1 MHSRGFKKYI
11 PAALHFICRML
22 STFQFSVKFYPRLL
36 QNCYYI
42 GILNCKEKTP
52 TMTDPIS
59 PLTSKDI
66 NKDINT
72 AKTASN
78 EDATVAKMRTLI
90 DALKKHNYAYYV
102 LDNPILEDSEY
113 DQLRRSLL
121 ALEGEYPDLVQPDS
135 PINQVGDM
143 PLSAFTQVTHDIP
156 MLSLGNV
163 FEYDDLGDFMRRVND
178 RLSDSQKNP
187 EYEIELKLDGLA
199 VSLKYAHGK
208 FVQAV
213 TRGDGQTG
221 EDITQNAKTIRNL
234 PLWLAAAAD
243 IELLEVRGE
252 VLMPKAGFDRLNR
265 LAEENDGKTFAN
277 PRNAAAGSL
286 RQLDPAIAASRPL
299 AFYCYSVNQGLPES
313 IDTQSAALAWIGDIG
328 FSVSAI
334 RVVKNPR
341 EAQEYYESI
350 IATRSD
356 LPFEIDGTVI
366 KVNSL
371 ALQQQLGF
379 LSREPRWATAYKF
392 PAETVMTR
400 LHTIEW
406 QVGRTGAITPVGKLE
421 PVKVGGV
428 TVSNVTLHNFGEIQR
443 LDVRAG
449 DMVSVH
455 RAGDVIPKVTRVWQD
470 QRPDDSEPVKLPS
483 TCPVCD
489 SPVVL
494 PEDEALARCTGG
506 LFCPAQQQEAL
517 IHFVSRRAMDIDGL
531 GASWLISFFEHGLV
545 KTVADIYQLHNH
557 QDELITLEKLGEKSV
572 QNIISAIEASKH
584 TTLARFIYAL
594 GIRGVG
600 ETTAQNLAQQFGDL
614 DSLMT
619 ADIDK
624 LLQTPDVGAITAEL
638 AYKFFRAPHNIEV
651 ITALREAG
659 VHWDKVEQMVS
670 EGLPLDGQTWVITG
684 ALDSM
689 ARDEAKAK
697 LQALGAKVSGSISA
711 KTTALLAGD
720 KAGSKMA
727 KAEKLGVKVVGEKE
741 FLALVGEEK

>member
-1 MHSRGFKKYI
+1 
-11 PAALHFICRML
+11 
-22 STFQFSVKFYPRLL
+22 
-36 QNCYYI
+36 
-42 GILNCKEKTP
+42 
-52 TMTDPIS
+52 MTDPIA

-66 NKDINT
+66 NT
-72 AKTASN
+72 AKSAAN
-78 EDATVAKMRTLI
+78 EDAIVAQMRTFI

-121 ALEGEYPDLVQPDS
+121 ELEEQYPDLIQPDS

-163 FEYDDLGDFMRRVND
+163 FEYDDLRDFMRRVND
-178 RLSDSQKNP
+178 RLSVAQQSP
-187 EYEIELKLDGLA
+187 EYEMELKLDGLA
-199 VSLKYAHGK
+199 VSLKYAYGK

-234 PLWLAAAAD
+234 PLWLADATD
-243 IELLEVRGE
+243 IPLLEVRGE
-252 VLMPKAGFDRLNR
+252 VLMPKAGFERLNR
-265 LAEENDGKTFAN
+265 LAAEKEEKTFAN

-299 AFYCYSVNQGLPES
+299 AFYCYSVNQGLPEH
-313 IDTQSAALAWIGDIG
+313 IKTQSAALAWLKTIG
-328 FSVSAI
+328 FTVSAVE
-334 RVVKNPR
+334 VVQNPR
-341 EAQEYYESI
+341 EAQAYYESVKE
-350 IATRSD
+350 TRGE
-356 LPFEIDGTVI
+356 LPFEIDGMVI

-455 RAGDVIPKVTRVWQD
+455 RAGDVIPKVTRVWTD
-470 QRPDDSEPVKLPS
+470 QRPENSEPVKLPS

-494 PEDEALARCTGG
+494 PKDEALARCTGG
-506 LFCPAQQQEAL
+506 LFCPAQQVEAL

-572 QNIISAIEASKH
+572 QNILSAIEASKQ

-614 DSLMT
+614 DALMS
-619 ADIDK
+619 ASIEK
-624 LLQTPDVGAITAEL
+624 LLLTPDVGAITAEL
-638 AYKFFRAPHNIEV
+638 TYKFFRAPHNIEV
-651 ITALREAG
+651 IMALREAG
-659 VHWDKVEQMVS
+659 VHWDKVEQVAS

-720 KAGSKMA
+720 KTGSKMA
-727 KAEKLGVKVVGEKE
+727 KAEKLGVKVVGEEE
-741 FLALVGEEK
+741 FLVLVGE

>member
-1 MHSRGFKKYI
+1 
-11 PAALHFICRML
+11 
-22 STFQFSVKFYPRLL
+22 
-36 QNCYYI
+36 
-42 GILNCKEKTP
+42 
-52 TMTDPIS
+52 MTDPIA

-66 NKDINT
+66 NT
-72 AKTASN
+72 AKFADKD
-78 EDATVAKMRTLI
+78 DAIVTQMRTLI
-90 DALKKHNYAYYV
+90 DTLKTHNYAYYV

-121 ALEGEYPDLVQPDS
+121 ALEEEYPDLVQPDS

-143 PLSAFTQVTHDIP
+143 PLSSFTQVTHDIP

-163 FEYDDLGDFMRRVND
+163 FEYDDLRDFMRRVND
-178 RLSDSQKNP
+178 RLNDAQKNP
-187 EYEIELKLDGLA
+187 EYEMELKLDGLA
-199 VSLKYAHGK
+199 VSLKYAYGQ
-208 FVQAV
+208 FIQAV

-252 VLMPKAGFDRLNR
+252 VLMPKAGFERLNR
-265 LAEENDGKTFAN
+265 LAEEKGDKTFAN

-299 AFYCYSVNQGLPES
+299 AFYCYSVNQGLPET
-313 IDTQSAALAWIGDIG
+313 IDTQSAALDWLGDIG
-328 FSVSAI
+328 FSVSAV
-334 RVVKNPR
+334 RVVQNPR
-341 EAQEYYESI
+341 EAQAYYESMI
-350 IATRSD
+350 ETRSQ
-356 LPFEIDGTVI
+356 LPFEIDGMVI
-366 KVNSL
+366 KVNNL
-371 ALQQQLGF
+371 LLQQQLGF

-392 PAETVMTR
+392 PAETAMTR
-400 LHTIEW
+400 LHSIDW
-406 QVGRTGAITPVGKLE
+406 QVGRTGQITPVGKLE

-455 RAGDVIPKVTRVWQD
+455 RAGDVIPKVTRVWHE
-470 QRPDDSEPVKLPS
+470 QRPEDSEPVKLPA

-494 PEDEALARCTGG
+494 PKDEALARCTGG

-517 IHFVSRRAMDIDGL
+517 IHFVSRRAMDIEGL

-545 KTVADIYQLHNH
+545 KTVADIYQLHKH
-557 QDELITLEKLGEKSV
+557 QEELITLEKLGEKSV
-572 QNIISAIEASKH
+572 QNILSAIEASKQ

-614 DSLMT
+614 DSLMA
-619 ADIDK
+619 ADIEK

-659 VHWDKVEQMVS
+659 VHWDKVEQVVS

-727 KAEKLGVKVVGEKE
+727 KAEKLGVKVVGEEE
-741 FLALVGEEK
+741 FLALVGE

>member
-1 MHSRGFKKYI
+1 MTK
-11 PAALHFICRML
+11 
-22 STFQFSVKFYPRLL
+22 
-36 QNCYYI
+36 
-42 GILNCKEKTP
+42 KTP
-52 TMTDPIS
+52 TMTDATS
-59 PLTSKDI
+59 PNNSKNLSAQVQSATSNI
-66 NKDINT
+66 
-72 AKTASN
+72 ASSAN
-78 EDATVAKMRTLI
+78 DGTNNNAEIVSQMRTLI
-90 DALKKHNYAYYV
+90 ESLKQHNYAYYV

-121 ALEGEYPDLVQPDS
+121 EIEEEYPDLVQPDS

-163 FEYDDLGDFMRRVND
+163 FEYDDLRDFMRRVND
-178 RLSDSQKNP
+178 RLSDSQQNP
-187 EYEIELKLDGLA
+187 EYEMELKLDGLA
-199 VSLKYAHGK
+199 VSLKYEHGK

-234 PLWLAAAAD
+234 PLWIADAAD

-252 VLMPKAGFDRLNR
+252 VLMPKAGFERLNR
-265 LAEENDGKTFAN
+265 LAEEKGEKTFAN

-299 AFYCYSVNQGLPES
+299 AFYGYSVNQGLPEN
-313 IDTQSAALAWIGDIG
+313 IDTQSGALAWLTELG
-328 FSVSAI
+328 FTVSAVE
-334 RVVKNPR
+334 VVANPR
-341 EAQEYYESI
+341 AAQTYYESVI
-350 IATRSD
+350 ESRAD
-356 LPFEIDGTVI
+356 LPFEIDGMVI

-400 LHTIEW
+400 LNDIEW
-406 QVGRTGAITPVGKLE
+406 QVGRTGQITPVGKLE

-455 RAGDVIPKVTRVWQD
+455 RAGDVIPKVTRVWHE
-470 QRPDDSEPVKLPS
+470 QRPADSEPVTLPS

-506 LFCPAQQQEAL
+506 LYCPAQQQEAL

-531 GASWLISFFEHGLV
+531 GERWLISFFEHGLI
-545 KTVADIYQLHNH
+545 KTVADIYQLHKH
-557 QDELITLEKLGEKSV
+557 TDDLINFEKLGEKSV
-572 QNIISAIEASKH
+572 NNILSAIEASKH

-600 ETTAQNLAQQFGDL
+600 ESTAQNLAQQFSDL
-614 DSLMT
+614 DALMT
-619 ADIDK
+619 ADIETLIK
-624 LLQTPDVGAITAEL
+624 TPDVGEITAEL
-638 AYKFFRAPHNIEV
+638 TYEFFRAPHNIEV
-651 ITALREAG
+651 ITALREVG
-659 VHWDKVEQMVS
+659 VHWDKVEQVAA

-684 ALDSM
+684 TLASM

-711 KTTALLAGD
+711 KTSALLAGD
-720 KAGSKMA
+720 KAGSKLT
-727 KAEKLGVKVVGEKE
+727 KAEKLGVKIVGEEE
-741 FLALVGEEK
+741 FLAMVGE

>member
-1 MHSRGFKKYI
+1 
-11 PAALHFICRML
+11 
-22 STFQFSVKFYPRLL
+22 
-36 QNCYYI
+36 
-42 GILNCKEKTP
+42 
-52 TMTDPIS
+52 MTDATS
-59 PLTSKDI
+59 PNNSKNLSAQVDTQAPATS
-66 NKDINT
+66 NT
-72 AKTASN
+72 ASLTDDSTKNSTEIISQ
-78 EDATVAKMRTLI
+78 MRTLI
-90 DALKKHNYAYYV
+90 ESIKTHNYAYYV

-121 ALEGEYPDLVQPDS
+121 EIEQAYPDLVQPDS

-163 FEYDDLGDFMRRVND
+163 FEYDDLRDFMRRVND
-178 RLSDSQKNP
+178 RLSDSQQNP
-187 EYEIELKLDGLA
+187 EYEMELKLDGLA
-199 VSLKYAHGK
+199 VSLKYEHGK

-234 PLWLAAAAD
+234 PLWIADAAD

-252 VLMPKAGFDRLNR
+252 VLMPKAGFERLNR
-265 LAEENDGKTFAN
+265 LAEENEGKTFAN

-299 AFYCYSVNQGLPES
+299 AFYGYSVNQGLPES
-313 IDTQSAALAWIGDIG
+313 IETQSGALAWLTELG
-328 FSVSAI
+328 FTVSAVE
-334 RVVKNPR
+334 VVANPR
-341 EAQEYYESI
+341 AAQTYYESVI
-350 IATRSD
+350 ESRAD
-356 LPFEIDGTVI
+356 LPFEIDGMVI

-400 LHTIEW
+400 LNDIEW
-406 QVGRTGAITPVGKLE
+406 QVGRTGQITPVGKLE

-455 RAGDVIPKVTRVWQD
+455 RAGDVIPKVTRVWHE
-470 QRPDDSEPVKLPS
+470 QRPADSEPVTLPS

-489 SPVVL
+489 SPVIL

-506 LFCPAQQQEAL
+506 LFCPAQQTEAL

-531 GASWLISFFEHGLV
+531 GERWLISFFEHGLI

-557 QDELITLEKLGEKSV
+557 ADEMVTFEKLGEKSV
-572 QNIISAIEASKH
+572 QNIINAIEASKH

-600 ETTAQNLAQQFGDL
+600 ETTAQNLAQQFGEL
-614 DSLMT
+614 DSLMA
-619 ADIDK
+619 ADIET
-624 LLQTPDVGAITAEL
+624 LLQTPDVGEITAEL
-638 AYKFFRAPHNIEV
+638 TYEFFRAPHNIEV
-651 ITALREAG
+651 INSLLEAG
-659 VHWDKVEQMVS
+659 VHWDKVEQIAS

-711 KTTALLAGD
+711 KTTALLAGE
-720 KAGSKMA
+720 KAGSKLT
-727 KAEKLGVKVVGEKE
+727 KAEKLGVKVVGEDE
-741 FLALVGEEK
+741 FLVMLK

>member
-1 MHSRGFKKYI
+1 
-11 PAALHFICRML
+11 
-22 STFQFSVKFYPRLL
+22 
-36 QNCYYI
+36 
-42 GILNCKEKTP
+42 
-52 TMTDPIS
+52 MTDAIS
-59 PLTSKDI
+59 PLISKDI
-66 NKDINT
+66 NN
-72 AKTASN
+72 AKSADN
-78 EDATVAKMRTLI
+78 DDAIVAQMRTFI
-90 DALKKHNYAYYV
+90 DALKRHNYAYYV

-121 ALEGEYPDLVQPDS
+121 ELEEAYSDLVQLDS

-163 FEYDDLGDFMRRVND
+163 FEYDDLRDFMRRVND
-178 RLSDSQKNP
+178 RLNDAQKNP
-187 EYEIELKLDGLA
+187 EYEMELKLDGLA
-199 VSLKYAHGK
+199 VSLKYAYGK
-208 FVQAV
+208 FIQAV

-234 PLWLAAAAD
+234 PLWLADAAD

-252 VLMPKAGFDRLNR
+252 VLMPKAGFERLNR
-265 LAEENDGKTFAN
+265 LAAEKEEKTFAN

-299 AFYCYSVNQGLPES
+299 AFYAYSVNQGLPES
-313 IDTQSAALAWIGDIG
+313 IETQSAALAWIGDIG
-328 FSVSAI
+328 FSVSAV
-334 RVVKNPR
+334 RVVRNPR
-341 EAQEYYESI
+341 EAQEYYESVI
-350 IATRSD
+350 EKRAQ
-356 LPFEIDGTVI
+356 LPFEIDGMVI
-366 KVNSL
+366 KVNNL

-400 LHTIEW
+400 LHSIDW

-421 PVKVGGV
+421 PIKVGGV

-455 RAGDVIPKVTRVWQD
+455 RAGDVIPKVTRVWHE
-470 QRPDDSEPVKLPS
+470 QRPESSEPVQLPS

-494 PEDEALARCTGG
+494 PKDEALARCTGG

-545 KTVADIYQLHNH
+545 KTVADIYQLYNH
-557 QDELITLEKLGEKSV
+557 QEELITLEKLGEKSV
-572 QNIISAIEASKH
+572 QNILSAIEASKH

-600 ETTAQNLAQQFGDL
+600 ETTAQSLAQQFGDL
-614 DSLMT
+614 DVLMS
-619 ADIDK
+619 ASIEN
-624 LLQTPDVGAITAEL
+624 LLLTPDVGAITAEL
-638 AYKFFRAPHNIEV
+638 TYKFFRAPHNIEV

-659 VHWDKVEQMVS
+659 VHWDKVEQIVS

-711 KTTALLAGD
+711 KTTALLAGE

-727 KAEKLGVKVVGEKE
+727 KAEKLGVKVVGEEE
-741 FLALVGEEK
+741 FLALLEE

>member
-1 MHSRGFKKYI
+1 
-11 PAALHFICRML
+11 
-22 STFQFSVKFYPRLL
+22 
-36 QNCYYI
+36 
-42 GILNCKEKTP
+42 
-52 TMTDPIS
+52 MTDPIA

-66 NKDINT
+66 NT
-72 AKTASN
+72 AKSAAN
-78 EDATVAKMRTLI
+78 EDAIVAQMRTFI
-90 DALKKHNYAYYV
+90 DALKQHNYAYYV

-121 ALEGEYPDLVQPDS
+121 ELEEQYPDLLQPDS

-163 FEYDDLGDFMRRVND
+163 FEYDDLRDFMRRVND
-178 RLSDSQKNP
+178 RLSVAQQSP
-187 EYEIELKLDGLA
+187 EYEMELKLDGLA
-199 VSLKYAHGK
+199 VSLKYAYGK

-234 PLWLAAAAD
+234 PLWIPAASD

-252 VLMPKAGFDRLNR
+252 VLMPKAGFERLNR
-265 LAEENDGKTFAN
+265 LAEEKGDKTFAN

-299 AFYCYSVNQGLPES
+299 AFYCYSVNQGLPEH
-313 IDTQSAALAWIGDIG
+313 IKTQSAALAWLKTIG
-328 FSVSAI
+328 FTVSAVE
-334 RVVKNPR
+334 VVQNPR
-341 EAQEYYESI
+341 EAQAYYESVKE
-350 IATRSD
+350 TRGE
-356 LPFEIDGTVI
+356 LPFEIDGMVI

-455 RAGDVIPKVTRVWQD
+455 RAGDVIPKVTRVWHE
-470 QRPDDSEPVKLPS
+470 QRPENSEPVKLPS

-494 PEDEALARCTGG
+494 PKDEALARCTGG
-506 LFCPAQQQEAL
+506 LFCPAQQVEAL

-572 QNIISAIEASKH
+572 QNILSAIEASKH

-614 DSLMT
+614 DSLMA
-619 ADIDK
+619 ADIEK

-659 VHWDKVEQMVS
+659 VHWDKVEQVAS

-727 KAEKLGVKVVGEKE
+727 KAEKLGVKVVGEEE
-741 FLALVGEEK
+741 FLAMVGENR

>member
-1 MHSRGFKKYI
+1 
-11 PAALHFICRML
+11 
-22 STFQFSVKFYPRLL
+22 
-36 QNCYYI
+36 
-42 GILNCKEKTP
+42 
-52 TMTDPIS
+52 MTDSTS
-59 PLTSKDI
+59 PNNSKNLSAQLESQAPATSDI
-66 NKDINT
+66 
-72 AKTASN
+72 ASSTDGSVVN
-78 EDATVAKMRTLI
+78 STEIVSRMRTLI
-90 DALKKHNYAYYV
+90 ETIKTNNYAYYV

-113 DQLRRSLL
+113 DQLRRTLL
-121 ALEGEYPDLVQPDS
+121 ELEEEYPDLVQPDS
-135 PINQVGDM
+135 PINQVGDV

-163 FEYDDLGDFMRRVND
+163 FEYDDLRDFMRRVND
-178 RLSDSQKNP
+178 RLSVSQQNP
-187 EYEIELKLDGLA
+187 EYEMELKLDGLA
-199 VSLKYAHGK
+199 VSLKYEHGK

-234 PLWLAAAAD
+234 PLWLADAAD

-252 VLMPKAGFDRLNR
+252 VLMPKAGFERLNR
-265 LAEENDGKTFAN
+265 LAEENEGKTFAN

-286 RQLDPAIAASRPL
+286 RQLDSSVAASRPL
-299 AFYCYSVNQGLPES
+299 AFYVYSVNQGLPEN
-313 IDTQSAALAWIGDIG
+313 IETQSDALAWLKTLG
-328 FSVSAI
+328 FSVSAVEVI
-334 RVVKNPR
+334 KNPR
-341 EAQEYYESI
+341 EAQAYYESVI
-350 IATRSD
+350 EGRSD
-356 LPFEIDGTVI
+356 LPFEIDGMVI

-400 LHTIEW
+400 LHAIEW
-406 QVGRTGAITPVGKLE
+406 QVGRTGQITPVGKLE

-443 LDVRAG
+443 LDVREG

-455 RAGDVIPKVTRVWQD
+455 RAGDVIPKVTRVWTD
-470 QRPDDSEPVKLPS
+470 QRPENSEPVTLPS

-545 KTVADIYQLHNH
+545 KTVADIYKLHEH
-557 QDELITLEKLGEKSV
+557 QDAMVNFEKLGEKSV
-572 QNIISAIEASKH
+572 QNIINAIDASKH

-600 ETTAQNLAQQFGDL
+600 EGTAQNFAQQFGDL
-614 DSLMT
+614 DSLMA
-619 ADIDK
+619 ADIETLVK
-624 LLQTPDVGAITAEL
+624 TPDVGEITAEL
-638 AYKFFRAPHNIEV
+638 TYKFFRAPHNIEV

-659 VHWDKVEQMVS
+659 VHWDKVEQKATT
-670 EGLPLDGQTWVITG
+670 GLPLDGQTWVITG
-684 ALDSM
+684 ALSSM

-711 KTTALLAGD
+711 KTTALLAGE

-727 KAEKLGVKVVGEKE
+727 KAEKLGVKVVGEDE
-741 FLALVGEEK
+741 FLALVGE

>member
-1 MHSRGFKKYI
+1 MTK
-11 PAALHFICRML
+11 
-22 STFQFSVKFYPRLL
+22 
-36 QNCYYI
+36 
-42 GILNCKEKTP
+42 KTP
-52 TMTDPIS
+52 TMTDATS
-59 PLTSKDI
+59 PNNSKNLSAQAQTATSNIASSANDGT
-66 NKDINT
+66 NKNT
-72 AKTASN
+72 EIVSQ
-78 EDATVAKMRTLI
+78 MRTLI
-90 DALKKHNYAYYV
+90 ESIKQHNYAYYV

-121 ALEGEYPDLVQPDS
+121 EIEEEYPDLVQPDS

-163 FEYDDLGDFMRRVND
+163 FEYDDLRDFMRRVND
-178 RLSDSQKNP
+178 RLSDSQQNP
-187 EYEIELKLDGLA
+187 EYEMELKLDGLA
-199 VSLKYAHGK
+199 VSLKYEHGK

-213 TRGDGQTG
+213 TRGDRQTG

-234 PLWLAAAAD
+234 PLWIADAAD

-252 VLMPKAGFDRLNR
+252 VLMPKAGFERLNR
-265 LAEENDGKTFAN
+265 LSEASEGKTFAN

-299 AFYCYSVNQGLPES
+299 AFYGYSVNQGLPES
-313 IDTQSAALAWIGDIG
+313 IETQSGALAWLTELG
-328 FSVSAI
+328 FTVSAVE
-334 RVVKNPR
+334 VVANPR
-341 EAQEYYESI
+341 AAQTYYESVI
-350 IATRSD
+350 EGRAD
-356 LPFEIDGTVI
+356 LPFEIDGIVI

-400 LHTIEW
+400 LNDIEW
-406 QVGRTGAITPVGKLE
+406 QVGRTGQITPVGKLE

-455 RAGDVIPKVTRVWQD
+455 RAGDVIPKVTRVWAD
-470 QRPDDSEPVKLPS
+470 QRPADSEPVTLPS
-483 TCPVCD
+483 TCPVCR
-489 SPVVL
+489 SPVIL
-494 PEDEALARCTGG
+494 PEGEALARCTGG
-506 LFCPAQQQEAL
+506 LYCPAQQQEAL

-545 KTVADIYQLHNH
+545 KTVADIYDLHNH
-557 QDELITLEKLGEKSV
+557 TDELITFEKLGEKSV
-572 QNIISAIEASKH
+572 NNILAAIEASKH

-600 ETTAQNLAQQFGDL
+600 ESTAQNLAQQFGDL
-614 DSLMT
+614 DALMT
-619 ADIDK
+619 ADIETLIK
-624 LLQTPDVGAITAEL
+624 TPDVGEITAEL
-638 AYKFFRAPHNIEV
+638 TYKFFRAPHNIEV

-659 VHWDKVEQMVS
+659 VHWDKVEQVAS

-711 KTTALLAGD
+711 KTTALLAGE
-720 KAGSKMA
+720 KAGSKLT
-727 KAEKLGVKVVGEKE
+727 KAEKLGVKIVGEDE
-741 FLALVGEEK
+741 FLAMVGL

>member
-1 MHSRGFKKYI
+1 MTK
-11 PAALHFICRML
+11 
-22 STFQFSVKFYPRLL
+22 
-36 QNCYYI
+36 
-42 GILNCKEKTP
+42 KTP
-52 TMTDPIS
+52 TMTDATS
-59 PLTSKDI
+59 PNNSKNLSAQVQSATSNI
-66 NKDINT
+66 
-72 AKTASN
+72 ASSAN
-78 EDATVAKMRTLI
+78 DGTNNNAEIVSQMRTLI
-90 DALKKHNYAYYV
+90 ESIKQHNYAYYV

-121 ALEGEYPDLVQPDS
+121 EIEEEYPDLVQPDS

-163 FEYDDLGDFMRRVND
+163 FEYDDLRDFMRRVND
-178 RLSDSQKNP
+178 RLSDSQQNP
-187 EYEIELKLDGLA
+187 EYEMELKLDGLA
-199 VSLKYAHGK
+199 VSLKYEHGK

-234 PLWLAAAAD
+234 PQWLPEVAD
-243 IELLEVRGE
+243 IDLLEVRGE
-252 VLMPKAGFDRLNR
+252 VLMPKAGFERLNR
-265 LAEENDGKTFAN
+265 IASEKGDKVFAN

-286 RQLDPAIAASRPL
+286 RQLDPSIAASRPL
-299 AFYCYSVNQGLPES
+299 AFYAYSVNQGLPAAIE
-313 IDTQSAALAWIGDIG
+313 TQSDALAWLKELG
-328 FSVSAI
+328 FTVSAVE
-334 RVVKNPR
+334 VVANPR
-341 EAQEYYESI
+341 AAQTYYESVI
-350 IATRSD
+350 EGRAD
-356 LPFEIDGTVI
+356 LPFEIDGIVI

-400 LHTIEW
+400 LNDIEW
-406 QVGRTGAITPVGKLE
+406 QVGRTGQITPVGKLE

-455 RAGDVIPKVTRVWQD
+455 RAGDVIPKVTRVWHE
-470 QRPDDSEPVKLPS
+470 QRPADSEPVTLPS
-483 TCPVCD
+483 ACPVCD
-489 SPVVL
+489 SPVIL

-506 LFCPAQQQEAL
+506 LYCPAQQQEAL

-531 GASWLISFFEHGLV
+531 GERWLISFFEHGLV
-545 KTVADIYQLHNH
+545 KTVADIYQLHKH
-557 QDELITLEKLGEKSV
+557 TDDLINFEKLGEKSV
-572 QNIISAIEASKH
+572 QNIINAIEASKY

-600 ETTAQNLAQQFGDL
+600 ESTAQNLAQQFGDL
-614 DSLMT
+614 DALMT
-619 ADIDK
+619 ADIETLIK
-624 LLQTPDVGAITAEL
+624 TPDVGEITAEL
-638 AYKFFRAPHNIEV
+638 TYEFFRAPHNIEV

-659 VHWDKVEQMVS
+659 VHWDKVEQVAS

-711 KTTALLAGD
+711 KTTALLAGE
-720 KAGSKMA
+720 KAGSKLT
-727 KAEKLGVKVVGEKE
+727 KAEKLGVKVVGEDE
-741 FLALVGEEK
+741 FLAMVGENR

>member
-1 MHSRGFKKYI
+1 MTK
-11 PAALHFICRML
+11 
-22 STFQFSVKFYPRLL
+22 
-36 QNCYYI
+36 
-42 GILNCKEKTP
+42 KTP
-52 TMTDPIS
+52 TMTDATS
-59 PLTSKDI
+59 PNSSKNLSAQVQSATSNI
-66 NKDINT
+66 
-72 AKTASN
+72 ASSAN
-78 EDATVAKMRTLI
+78 DGTNNNAEIVSQMRMLI
-90 DALKKHNYAYYV
+90 ESIKRHNYAYYV

-121 ALEGEYPDLVQPDS
+121 EIEEEYPDLVQPDS

-163 FEYDDLGDFMRRVND
+163 FEYDDLRDFMRRVND
-178 RLSDSQKNP
+178 RLSDSQQNP
-187 EYEIELKLDGLA
+187 EYEMELKLDGLA
-199 VSLKYAHGK
+199 VSLKYEHGK

-234 PLWLAAAAD
+234 PLWIADAAD

-252 VLMPKAGFDRLNR
+252 VLMPKAGFERLNR
-265 LAEENDGKTFAN
+265 LAEEKGEKTFAN

-299 AFYCYSVNQGLPES
+299 AFYGYSVNQGLPEN
-313 IDTQSAALAWIGDIG
+313 IDTQSGALAWLTELG
-328 FSVSAI
+328 FTVSAVE
-334 RVVKNPR
+334 VVANPR
-341 EAQEYYESI
+341 AAQTYYESVI
-350 IATRSD
+350 ESRAD
-356 LPFEIDGTVI
+356 LPFEIDGMVI

-400 LHTIEW
+400 LNDIEW
-406 QVGRTGAITPVGKLE
+406 QVGRTGQITPVGKLE

-455 RAGDVIPKVTRVWQD
+455 RAGDVIPKVTRVWHE
-470 QRPDDSEPVKLPS
+470 QRPADSEPVTLPS

-506 LFCPAQQQEAL
+506 LYCPAQQQEAL

-531 GASWLISFFEHGLV
+531 GERWLISFFEHGLI
-545 KTVADIYQLHNH
+545 KTVADIYQLHKH
-557 QDELITLEKLGEKSV
+557 TDDLINFEKLGEKSV
-572 QNIISAIEASKH
+572 NNILSAIEASKH

-600 ETTAQNLAQQFGDL
+600 ESTAQNLAQQFGDL
-614 DSLMT
+614 DALMT
-619 ADIDK
+619 ADIETLIK
-624 LLQTPDVGAITAEL
+624 TPDVGEITAEL
-638 AYKFFRAPHNIEV
+638 TYKFFRAPHNIEV
-651 ITALREAG
+651 ITALREVG
-659 VHWDKVEQMVS
+659 VHWDKVEQVAA

-684 ALDSM
+684 TLASM

-720 KAGSKMA
+720 KAGSKLT
-727 KAEKLGVKVVGEKE
+727 KAEKLGIKIVGEEE
-741 FLALVGEEK
+741 FLALVEG

>member
-1 MHSRGFKKYI
+1 
-11 PAALHFICRML
+11 
-22 STFQFSVKFYPRLL
+22 
-36 QNCYYI
+36 
-42 GILNCKEKTP
+42 
-52 TMTDPIS
+52 MTDPIA
-59 PLTSKDI
+59 PLNSKDI

-72 AKTASN
+72 AKSAAN
-78 EDATVAKMRTLI
+78 DAAIIAKMRTLI
-90 DALKKHNYAYYV
+90 DTLKTHNYAYYV

-121 ALEGEYPDLVQPDS
+121 ALEEEYPDLVQPDS

-143 PLSAFTQVTHDIP
+143 PLSSFTQVTHDIP

-163 FEYDDLGDFMRRVND
+163 FEYDDLRDFMRRVND

-199 VSLKYAHGK
+199 VSLKYAYGK

-234 PLWLAAAAD
+234 PLWLADAAD

-252 VLMPKAGFDRLNR
+252 VLMPKAGFERLNR
-265 LAEENDGKTFAN
+265 LAAEKGDKTFAN

-313 IDTQSAALAWIGDIG
+313 IETQSAALAWLKDID
-328 FSVSAI
+328 FSVSAVE
-334 RVVKNPR
+334 VVQNPR
-341 EAQEYYESI
+341 EAQAYYESV

-356 LPFEIDGTVI
+356 LPFEIDGMVI

-400 LHTIEW
+400 LHSIDW

-455 RAGDVIPKVTRVWQD
+455 RAGDVIPKVTRVWID
-470 QRPDDSEPVKLPS
+470 QRPENSEPVTLPS

-494 PEDEALARCTGG
+494 PKDEALARCTGG
-506 LFCPAQQQEAL
+506 LFCPAQQVEAL

-531 GASWLISFFEHGLV
+531 GASWLISFFEHGLI
-545 KTVADIYQLHNH
+545 KTVADIYQLYNH
-557 QDELITLEKLGEKSV
+557 QDELIMLEKLGEKSV
-572 QNIISAIEASKH
+572 QNIISAIEASKY

-614 DSLMT
+614 DALMS
-619 ADIDK
+619 ASIEK
-624 LLQTPDVGAITAEL
+624 LLLTPDVGAITAEL

-651 ITALREAG
+651 ITALREDG
-659 VHWDKVEQMVS
+659 VYWDKVAQVVS

-727 KAEKLGVKVVGEKE
+727 KAEKLGVKVVGEEE
-741 FLALVGEEK
+741 FLKMLENS

>member
-1 MHSRGFKKYI
+1 
-11 PAALHFICRML
+11 
-22 STFQFSVKFYPRLL
+22 
-36 QNCYYI
+36 
-42 GILNCKEKTP
+42 
-52 TMTDPIS
+52 MTDSGNSNNTHNSKKHATHATHDSDVIS
-59 PLTSKDI
+59 
-66 NKDINT
+66 
-72 AKTASN
+72 
-78 EDATVAKMRTLI
+78 KMRTLI
-90 DALKKHNYAYYV
+90 AALKTHNNAYYV
-102 LDNPILEDSEY
+102 LDNPMIEDSEY
-113 DQLRRSLL
+113 DQLRLSLIE
-121 ALEGEYPDLVQPDS
+121 LEEEYPDLVQPDS
-135 PINQVGDM
+135 PINQVGDV
-143 PLSAFTQVTHDIP
+143 PLSAFTQVTHDLP

-163 FEYDDLGDFMRRVND
+163 FDYDDLSDFMRRVND
-178 RLSDSQKNP
+178 RLSVAQQNP
-187 EYEIELKLDGLA
+187 EYEMEMKLDGLA
-199 VSLKYAHGK
+199 VSLKYEYGQY
-208 FVQAV
+208 VQAV

-221 EDITQNAKTIRNL
+221 EDITQNVKTIRNL
-234 PLWLAAAAD
+234 PLWLADAKD

-252 VLMPKAGFDRLNR
+252 VLMPKAGFERLNR
-265 LAEENDGKTFAN
+265 LAEENGEKTFAN

-286 RQLDPAIAASRPL
+286 RQLDPAVAASRPL
-299 AFYCYSVNQGLPES
+299 AFYGYSVNQGLPER
-313 IDTQSAALAWIGDIG
+313 IDTQSGALAWLGDIG
-328 FSVSAI
+328 FTVSAV
-334 RVVKNPR
+334 RVVANPR
-341 EAQEYYESI
+341 EAQAYYESVI
-350 IATRSD
+350 EKRKK

-406 QVGRTGAITPVGKLE
+406 QVGRTGQITPVGKLE

-455 RAGDVIPKVTRVWQD
+455 RAGDVIPKVTRVWEE
-470 QRPDDSEPVKLPS
+470 QRPDDSQPVELPS

-494 PEDEALARCTGG
+494 PEGEALARCTGG
-506 LFCPAQQQEAL
+506 LICPAQQTEAL

-531 GASWLISFFEHGLV
+531 GERWLISFFEQGLV
-545 KTVADIYQLHNH
+545 KTVADIYDLHNH
-557 QDELITLEKLGEKSV
+557 TDELITFEKLGEKSV
-572 QNIISAIEASKH
+572 KNLISAIDASKQ

-600 ETTAQNLAQQFGDL
+600 ETTAQNLAQQFGEL
-614 DSLMT
+614 DSLMA
-619 ADIDK
+619 ADIET

-638 AYKFFRAPHNIEV
+638 TYEFFRAPHNIEV

-659 VHWDKVEQMVS
+659 VHWDKVEQVAS

-711 KTTALLAGD
+711 KTTALLAGE
-720 KAGSKMA
+720 KAGSKLT
-727 KAEKLGVKVVGEKE
+727 KAEKLGVQIVDEAAFLAMVGE
-741 FLALVGEEK
+741 

>member
-1 MHSRGFKKYI
+1 
-11 PAALHFICRML
+11 
-22 STFQFSVKFYPRLL
+22 
-36 QNCYYI
+36 
-42 GILNCKEKTP
+42 
-52 TMTDPIS
+52 MTDSTSSNNSKNLSAQVENQAPATS
-59 PLTSKDI
+59 NVPSLTDSSI
-66 NKDINT
+66 NNSAEIV
-72 AKTASN
+72 S
-78 EDATVAKMRTLI
+78 KMRALI
-90 DALKKHNYAYYV
+90 EAIKTHNYAYYV

-121 ALEGEYPDLVQPDS
+121 EIEEEYPDLVQPDS

-163 FEYDDLGDFMRRVND
+163 FEYDDLRDFMRRVND
-178 RLSDSQKNP
+178 RLSDSQQNP
-187 EYEIELKLDGLA
+187 EYEMELKLDGLA
-199 VSLKYAHGK
+199 VSLKYEHGK

-234 PLWLAAAAD
+234 PLWIADAAD

-252 VLMPKAGFDRLNR
+252 VLMPKAGFERLNR
-265 LAEENDGKTFAN
+265 LAEENEGKTFAN

-299 AFYCYSVNQGLPES
+299 AFYGYSVNQGLPDT
-313 IDTQSAALAWIGDIG
+313 IDTQSGALAWLTELG
-328 FSVSAI
+328 FTVSAVE
-334 RVVKNPR
+334 VVANPR
-341 EAQEYYESI
+341 AAQTYYESVI
-350 IATRSD
+350 EGRSD
-356 LPFEIDGTVI
+356 LPFEIDGMVI

-371 ALQQQLGF
+371 ALQQQLGY

-400 LHTIEW
+400 LNDIEW
-406 QVGRTGAITPVGKLE
+406 QVGRTGQITPVGKLE

-455 RAGDVIPKVTRVWQD
+455 RAGDVIPKVTRVWHD
-470 QRPDDSEPVKLPS
+470 QRPADSEPVTLPS

-545 KTVADIYQLHNH
+545 KTVADIYRLHNH
-557 QDELITLEKLGEKSV
+557 VDEMVTFEKLGEKSV
-572 QNIISAIEASKH
+572 QNIINAIEASKH

-600 ETTAQNLAQQFGDL
+600 EGTAQNFAQQFGDL
-614 DSLMT
+614 DSLMSASIET
-619 ADIDK
+619 LIK
-624 LLQTPDVGAITAEL
+624 TPDVGEITAEL
-638 AYKFFRAPHNIEV
+638 TYKFFRAPHNIEV
-651 ITALREAG
+651 INSLLEAG
-659 VHWDKVEQMVS
+659 VYWDKVEQVAS
-670 EGLPLDGQTWVITG
+670 DELPLDGQTWVITG

-720 KAGSKMA
+720 KAGSKLI
-727 KAEKLGVKVVGEKE
+727 KAEKLGVKVVGEEE
-741 FLALVGEEK
+741 FLTMIGA

>member
-1 MHSRGFKKYI
+1 M
-11 PAALHFICRML
+11 
-22 STFQFSVKFYPRLL
+22 
-36 QNCYYI
+36 
-42 GILNCKEKTP
+42 P
-52 TMTDPIS
+52 TMTSPMPTKPSQNTLDNVSTNSVTNPI
-59 PLTSKDI
+59 TSDDVTI
-66 NKDINT
+66 
-72 AKTASN
+72 
-78 EDATVAKMRTLI
+78 EKMRSLI
-90 DALKKHNYAYYV
+90 NALKTHNNAYYV

-113 DQLRRSLL
+113 DQLRLSLL
-121 ALEGEYPDLVQPDS
+121 ELEEQYPDLIQPDS
-135 PINQVGDM
+135 PINSVGDT
-143 PLSAFTQVTHDIP
+143 PLSAFTQVTHDIA

-163 FEYDDLGDFMRRVND
+163 FEYDDLRDFMRRVND
-178 RLSDSQKNP
+178 RLSDAQQNP
-187 EYEIELKLDGLA
+187 EYEMELKLDGLA
-199 VSLKYAHGK
+199 VSLKYEHGK

-234 PLWLAAAAD
+234 PLWLSEAAD

-252 VLMPKAGFDRLNR
+252 VLMPKAGFERLNR
-265 LAEENDGKTFAN
+265 LAQENEGKTFAN

-299 AFYCYSVNQGLPES
+299 AFYGYSINQGLPNHIE
-313 IDTQSAALAWIGDIG
+313 TQSAALAWIKTLG
-328 FSVSAI
+328 FTVSAVE
-334 RVVKNPR
+334 VVKDPR
-341 EAQEYYESI
+341 EAQAYYESI
-350 IATRSD
+350 IETRTD

-400 LHTIEW
+400 LHAIEW
-406 QVGRTGAITPVGKLE
+406 QVGRTGQITPVGKLE

-449 DMVSVH
+449 DMISVH
-455 RAGDVIPKVTRVWQD
+455 RAGDVIPKVTRVWHD
-470 QRPDDSEPVKLPS
+470 QRPEDSQPAQLPS
-483 TCPVCD
+483 NCPVCD
-489 SPVVL
+489 SPVIL

-531 GASWLISFFEHGLV
+531 GERWLISFFEQGLV

-557 QDELITLEKLGEKSV
+557 TEQMITFEKMGEKSV
-572 QNIISAIEASKH
+572 QNIIEAIEASKK
-584 TTLARFIYAL
+584 TTLPRFIYAL

-600 ETTAQNLAQQFGDL
+600 EGTAQNFAQQFSDL
-614 DSLMT
+614 ESLMA
-619 ADIDK
+619 ADMDALIA
-624 LLQTPDVGAITAEL
+624 TPDVGTITAEL
-638 AYKFFRAPHNIEV
+638 AYEFFRAPHNIEV
-651 ITALREAG
+651 IDSLRAAG
-659 VHWDKVEQMVS
+659 VHWDKVEQKAS
-670 EGLPLDGQTWVITG
+670 SDLPLDGQTWVITG
-684 ALDSM
+684 ALSSM

-697 LQALGAKVSGSISA
+697 LQALGAKVVGSVSA
-711 KTTALLAGD
+711 KTTALLAGE

-727 KAEKLGVKVVGEKE
+727 KAEKLGVKVVGEDE
-741 FLALVGEEK
+741 FLAILGD

>member
-1 MHSRGFKKYI
+1 
-11 PAALHFICRML
+11 
-22 STFQFSVKFYPRLL
+22 
-36 QNCYYI
+36 
-42 GILNCKEKTP
+42 
-52 TMTDPIS
+52 MTDPIL
-59 PLTSKDI
+59 PTTSNANHNNSNAI
-66 NKDINT
+66 
-72 AKTASN
+72 KTAT
-78 EDATVAKMRTLI
+78 DDKAIVAQMRTLI
-90 DALKKHNYAYYV
+90 ESLKTHNYAYYV

-121 ALEGEYPDLVQPDS
+121 ALEEQYPDLLQPDS
-135 PINQVGDM
+135 PINQVGDT
-143 PLSAFTQVTHDIP
+143 PLSAFTQVTHDIA

-163 FEYDDLGDFMRRVND
+163 FEYDDLRDFMRRVND
-178 RLSDSQKNP
+178 RLSVAQQSP
-187 EYEIELKLDGLA
+187 EYEMELKLDGLA
-199 VSLKYAHGK
+199 VSLKYVYGK

-234 PLWLAAAAD
+234 PLWLADAAD

-252 VLMPKAGFDRLNR
+252 VLMPKAGFERLNR
-265 LAEENDGKTFAN
+265 LAAEKEEKTFAN

-299 AFYCYSVNQGLPES
+299 AFYAYSVNQGLPES
-313 IDTQSAALAWIGDIG
+313 IETQSAALAWIKEIG
-328 FSVSAI
+328 FSVSAVK
-334 RVVKNPR
+334 VVSNPR
-341 EAQEYYESI
+341 EAQAYYESVI
-350 IATRSD
+350 EGRSD
-356 LPFEIDGTVI
+356 LPFEIDGMVI

-371 ALQQQLGF
+371 TLQQQLGF

-400 LHTIEW
+400 LRSIDW
-406 QVGRTGAITPVGKLE
+406 QVGRTGAITPVGKLD

-455 RAGDVIPKVTRVWQD
+455 RAGDVIPKVTRVWHE
-470 QRPDDSEPVKLPS
+470 QRPEDSEPVQLPS
-483 TCPVCD
+483 TCPVCN

-494 PEDEALARCTGG
+494 PKDEALARCTGG

-545 KTVADIYQLHNH
+545 KTVADIYQLHTH
-557 QDELITLEKLGEKSV
+557 QEEMITLEKLGEKSV
-572 QNIISAIEASKH
+572 KNILSAIEASKH

-614 DSLMT
+614 DVLMA
-619 ADIDK
+619 ADIES
-624 LLQTPDVGAITAEL
+624 LLVTPDVGAITAEL

-651 ITALREAG
+651 INALREAG
-659 VHWDKVEQMVS
+659 VHWDKVEQVVS

-727 KAEKLGVKVVGEKE
+727 KAEKLGVKVVGEEE
-741 FLALVGEEK
+741 FLVLLKSS

>member
-1 MHSRGFKKYI
+1 
-11 PAALHFICRML
+11 
-22 STFQFSVKFYPRLL
+22 
-36 QNCYYI
+36 
-42 GILNCKEKTP
+42 
-52 TMTDPIS
+52 MTDPIA

-66 NKDINT
+66 NT
-72 AKTASN
+72 AKSAAN
-78 EDATVAKMRTLI
+78 NAAIIAKMRTLI
-90 DALKKHNYAYYV
+90 DTLKTHNYAYYV

-121 ALEGEYPDLVQPDS
+121 ALEEEYPDLVQPDS

-143 PLSAFTQVTHDIP
+143 PLSSFTQVTHDIP

-163 FEYDDLGDFMRRVND
+163 FEYDDLRDFMRRVND
-178 RLSDSQKNP
+178 RLSVAQQSP
-187 EYEIELKLDGLA
+187 EYEMELKLDGLA
-199 VSLKYAHGK
+199 VSLKYAYGK

-234 PLWLAAAAD
+234 PLWLADATD

-252 VLMPKAGFDRLNR
+252 VLMPKAGFERLNR
-265 LAEENDGKTFAN
+265 LAEEKGDKTFAN

-299 AFYCYSVNQGLPES
+299 AFYCYSVNQGLPEH
-313 IDTQSAALAWIGDIG
+313 IKTQSAALAWLKDIG
-328 FSVSAI
+328 FSVSAVE
-334 RVVKNPR
+334 VVQNPR
-341 EAQEYYESI
+341 EAQAYYESVKE
-350 IATRSD
+350 TRGE
-356 LPFEIDGTVI
+356 LPFEIDGIVI
-366 KVNSL
+366 KVNNL

-400 LHTIEW
+400 LHSIDW

-421 PVKVGGV
+421 RVKVGGV

-455 RAGDVIPKVTRVWQD
+455 RAGDVIPKVTRVWTD
-470 QRPDDSEPVKLPS
+470 QRPEDSEPVKLPS

-494 PEDEALARCTGG
+494 PKDEALARCTGG

-531 GASWLISFFEHGLV
+531 GASWLISFFEHGLI

-557 QDELITLEKLGEKSV
+557 QEELITLEKLGEKSV

-614 DSLMT
+614 DTLMS
-619 ADIDK
+619 ASIEK
-624 LLQTPDVGAITAEL
+624 LLLTPDVGAITAEL

-651 ITALREAG
+651 IMALREDG
-659 VHWDKVEQMVS
+659 VYWDKVAQVVS
-670 EGLPLDGQTWVITG
+670 AGLPLDGQTWVITG

-727 KAEKLGVKVVGEKE
+727 KAEKLGVKVVGEEE
-741 FLALVGEEK
+741 FLKMLENS

>member
-1 MHSRGFKKYI
+1 
-11 PAALHFICRML
+11 
-22 STFQFSVKFYPRLL
+22 
-36 QNCYYI
+36 
-42 GILNCKEKTP
+42 
-52 TMTDPIS
+52 MTDTTSPNNSKNLSAQVQSATSNIS
-59 PLTSKDI
+59 SLTDNS
-66 NKDINT
+66 
-72 AKTASN
+72 AKNSAEIISQ
-78 EDATVAKMRTLI
+78 MRTLI
-90 DALKKHNYAYYV
+90 ESIKTHNYAYYV

-121 ALEGEYPDLVQPDS
+121 EIEEAYPDLIQPDS

-163 FEYDDLGDFMRRVND
+163 FEYDDLRDFMRRVND
-178 RLSDSQKNP
+178 RLSDSQQNP
-187 EYEIELKLDGLA
+187 EYVMEQKLDGLA
-199 VSLKYAHGK
+199 VSLKYEHGK

-234 PLWLAAAAD
+234 PLWIADAAD

-252 VLMPKAGFDRLNR
+252 VLMPKAGFERLNR
-265 LAEENDGKTFAN
+265 LSEANEGKTFAN

-299 AFYCYSVNQGLPES
+299 AFYGYSVNQGLPES
-313 IDTQSAALAWIGDIG
+313 IETQSGALAWLTELG
-328 FSVSAI
+328 FTVSAV
-334 RVVKNPR
+334 RVVDTPR
-341 EAQEYYESI
+341 EAQIYYEKAI
-350 IATRSD
+350 EERNQ
-356 LPFEIDGTVI
+356 LPYEIDGMVI

-400 LHTIEW
+400 LNDIEW
-406 QVGRTGAITPVGKLE
+406 QVGRTGQITPVGKLE

-455 RAGDVIPKVTRVWQD
+455 RAGDVIPKVTRVWHE
-470 QRPDDSEPVKLPS
+470 QRPADSKPVTLPS

-506 LFCPAQQQEAL
+506 LFCPAQQTEAL

-557 QDELITLEKLGEKSV
+557 ADEMVTFEKLGEKSV
-572 QNIISAIEASKH
+572 QNIINAIEASKH

-600 ETTAQNLAQQFGDL
+600 EGTAQNFAQQFGDL
-614 DSLMT
+614 DSLMSASIET
-619 ADIDK
+619 LIK
-624 LLQTPDVGAITAEL
+624 TPDVGEITAEL
-638 AYKFFRAPHNIEV
+638 TYKFFRAPHNIEV

-659 VHWDKVEQMVS
+659 VHWDKVEQVAS

-720 KAGSKMA
+720 KAGSKLT
-727 KAEKLGVKVVGEKE
+727 KAEKLGVKVVGEDE
-741 FLALVGEEK
+741 FLAMVGE

>member
-1 MHSRGFKKYI
+1 
-11 PAALHFICRML
+11 
-22 STFQFSVKFYPRLL
+22 
-36 QNCYYI
+36 
-42 GILNCKEKTP
+42 
-52 TMTDPIS
+52 MTDPIA

-66 NKDINT
+66 HN
-72 AKTASN
+72 AKSTGN
-78 EDATVAKMRTLI
+78 DDAIVAKMRSLI
-90 DALKKHNYAYYV
+90 KALKIHNHAYYV
-102 LDNPILEDSEY
+102 LDNPRMEDSEY

-121 ALEGEYPDLVQPDS
+121 ELEEQYPDLVQPDS

-163 FEYDDLGDFMRRVND
+163 FDYDELHGFMRRVND
-178 RLSDSQKNP
+178 RLNDAQKNP
-187 EYEIELKLDGLA
+187 EYEMELKLDGLA
-199 VSLKYAHGK
+199 VSLKYAYGK
-208 FVQAV
+208 FMQAV

-221 EDITQNAKTIRNL
+221 EDITQNAKTIHNL
-234 PLWLAAAAD
+234 PKWLPTASD

-252 VLMPKAGFDRLNR
+252 VLIPKAGFERLNR
-265 LAEENDGKTFAN
+265 LTEEKGDKTFAN

-286 RQLDPAIAASRPL
+286 RQLDPCVADNRPL
-299 AFYCYSVNQGLPES
+299 AFYAYSVNQGLSEH
-313 IDTQSAALAWIGDIG
+313 IKTQSAALEWLKFLEFEI
-328 FSVSAI
+328 STVE
-334 RVVKNPR
+334 VVQNPR
-341 EAQEYYESI
+341 EAQDYYEYMVE
-350 IATRSD
+350 TRND
-356 LPFEIDGTVI
+356 LPFEIDGMVI

-400 LHTIEW
+400 LHAIEW
-406 QVGRTGAITPVGKLE
+406 QVGRTGAITPVGKLQ

-455 RAGDVIPKVTRVWQD
+455 RAGDVIPKVTRVWHE
-470 QRPDDSEPVKLPS
+470 QRPADSEPVQLPS

-531 GASWLISFFEHGLV
+531 GASWLVSFFEHGLV
-545 KTVADIYQLHNH
+545 KTVADIYQLHKH
-557 QDELITLEKLGEKSV
+557 QEELITLEKLGEKSV
-572 QNIISAIEASKH
+572 QNILSAIEASKH
-584 TTLARFIYAL
+584 TTLASFIYAL

-614 DSLMT
+614 DSLMA

-659 VHWDKVEQMVS
+659 VHWKKVEQVAS

-711 KTTALLAGD
+711 KTTALLAGG

-727 KAEKLGVKVVGEKE
+727 KAEKLGVKVVGEEE
-741 FLALVGEEK
+741 FLVLVGE

>member
-1 MHSRGFKKYI
+1 
-11 PAALHFICRML
+11 
-22 STFQFSVKFYPRLL
+22 
-36 QNCYYI
+36 
-42 GILNCKEKTP
+42 
-52 TMTDPIS
+52 MTD
-59 PLTSKDI
+59 SK
-66 NKDINT
+66 NSSSHNNNSASSAVNSTANT
-72 AKTASN
+72 AAN
-78 EDATVAKMRTLI
+78 EDAIIKKMRVLI
-90 DALKKHNYAYYV
+90 EALKTHNNAYYV

-113 DQLRRSLL
+113 DQLRLSLL
-121 ALEGEYPDLVQPDS
+121 ELEEQYPDLIQPDS
-135 PINQVGDM
+135 PINSVGDT
-143 PLSAFTQVTHDIP
+143 PLSAFTQVTHDIS

-163 FEYDDLGDFMRRVND
+163 FDYDDLHNFMRRVNE
-178 RLSDSQKNP
+178 RLSDAQQNP
-187 EYEIELKLDGLA
+187 EYEMEMKLDGLA
-199 VSLKYAHGK
+199 VSLKYEYGHY
-208 FVQAV
+208 VQAV

-234 PLWLAAAAD
+234 PLWLAEAKD
-243 IELLEVRGE
+243 IALLEVRGE
-252 VLMPKAGFDRLNR
+252 VLMPKAGFERLNR
-265 LAEENDGKTFAN
+265 LAEENGDKTFAN

-299 AFYCYSVNQGLPES
+299 AFYGYSVNQGLPET
-313 IDTQSAALAWIGDIG
+313 IETQSAALAWIKQLG
-328 FSVSAI
+328 FTISAVE
-334 RVVKNPR
+334 VVANPR
-341 EAQEYYESI
+341 AAQAYYESI
-350 IATRSD
+350 IETRAE

-400 LHTIEW
+400 LKDIEW
-406 QVGRTGAITPVGKLE
+406 QVGRTGQITPVGKLE

-470 QRPDDSEPVKLPS
+470 QRPDDSKPVELPS

-489 SPVVL
+489 SPVIL
-494 PEDEALARCTGG
+494 PEDEALARCSGG

-531 GASWLISFFEHGLV
+531 GASWLVSFFEHGLV

-557 QDELITLEKLGEKSV
+557 QNEMITYEKLGEKSV
-572 QNIISAIEASKH
+572 QNIITAIEVSKK

-600 ETTAQNLAQQFGDL
+600 EGTAQNFAQQFGDL
-614 DSLMT
+614 DSLMA
-619 ADIDK
+619 ADMDALIA
-624 LLQTPDVGAITAEL
+624 TPDVGTITAEL
-638 AYKFFRAPHNIEV
+638 AYEFFRAPHNIEV
-651 ITALREAG
+651 IDSLRKAG
-659 VHWDKVEQMVS
+659 VHWDKVEQKAS
-670 EGLPLDGQTWVITG
+670 SDLPLDGQTWVITG
-684 ALDSM
+684 ALSSM

-711 KTTALLAGD
+711 KTTALLAGE

-727 KAEKLGVKVVGEKE
+727 KAEKLGVKVVSEEE
-741 FLALVGEEK
+741 FLVLVGE

>member
-1 MHSRGFKKYI
+1 MTK
-11 PAALHFICRML
+11 
-22 STFQFSVKFYPRLL
+22 
-36 QNCYYI
+36 
-42 GILNCKEKTP
+42 KTP
-52 TMTDPIS
+52 TMTDATS
-59 PLTSKDI
+59 PNNSKNLSAQVQSATSNI
-66 NKDINT
+66 
-72 AKTASN
+72 ASSAN
-78 EDATVAKMRTLI
+78 DGTNNNAEIVSQMRMLI
-90 DALKKHNYAYYV
+90 ESLKQHNYAYYV

-121 ALEGEYPDLVQPDS
+121 EIEEEYPDLVQPDS

-163 FEYDDLGDFMRRVND
+163 FEYDDLRDFMRRVND
-178 RLSDSQKNP
+178 RLSDSQQNP
-187 EYEIELKLDGLA
+187 EYEMELKLDGLA
-199 VSLKYAHGK
+199 VSLKYEHGK

-234 PLWLAAAAD
+234 PLWIADAAD

-252 VLMPKAGFDRLNR
+252 VLMPKAGFERLNR
-265 LAEENDGKTFAN
+265 LAEEKGEKTFAN

-299 AFYCYSVNQGLPES
+299 AFYGYSVNQGLPEN
-313 IDTQSAALAWIGDIG
+313 IDTQSGALAWLTELG
-328 FSVSAI
+328 FTVSAVE
-334 RVVKNPR
+334 VVANPR
-341 EAQEYYESI
+341 AAQTYYESVI
-350 IATRSD
+350 ESRAD
-356 LPFEIDGTVI
+356 LPFEIDGMVI

-400 LHTIEW
+400 LNDIEW
-406 QVGRTGAITPVGKLE
+406 QVGRTGQITPVGKLE

-455 RAGDVIPKVTRVWQD
+455 RAGDVIPKVTRVWHE
-470 QRPDDSEPVKLPS
+470 QRPADSEPVTLPS

-506 LFCPAQQQEAL
+506 LYCPAQQQEAL

-531 GASWLISFFEHGLV
+531 GERWLISFFEHGLI
-545 KTVADIYQLHNH
+545 KTVADIYQLHKH
-557 QDELITLEKLGEKSV
+557 TDDLINFEKLGEKSV
-572 QNIISAIEASKH
+572 NNILSAIEASKH

-600 ETTAQNLAQQFGDL
+600 ESTAQNLAQQFSDL
-614 DSLMT
+614 DALMT
-619 ADIDK
+619 ADIETLIK
-624 LLQTPDVGAITAEL
+624 TPDVGEITAEL
-638 AYKFFRAPHNIEV
+638 TYEFFRAPHNIEV
-651 ITALREAG
+651 ITALREVG
-659 VHWDKVEQMVS
+659 VHWDKVEQVAA

-711 KTTALLAGD
+711 KTTALLAGE
-720 KAGSKMA
+720 KAGSKLT
-727 KAEKLGVKVVGEKE
+727 KAEKLGVKVVGEDE
-741 FLALVGEEK
+741 FLVMVGE

>member
-1 MHSRGFKKYI
+1 
-11 PAALHFICRML
+11 
-22 STFQFSVKFYPRLL
+22 
-36 QNCYYI
+36 
-42 GILNCKEKTP
+42 
-52 TMTDPIS
+52 MTDPIA
-59 PLTSKDI
+59 PLTSKDVNKDI
-66 NKDINT
+66 NKDIDT
-72 AKTASN
+72 AKFADN
-78 EDATVAKMRTLI
+78 NDAIVTQMRTLI
-90 DALKKHNYAYYV
+90 DNLKTHNYAYYV

-121 ALEGEYPDLVQPDS
+121 EIEEKYPELVQPDS

-163 FEYDDLGDFMRRVND
+163 FDYDELHSFMRRVND
-178 RLSDSQKNP
+178 RLNDAQKNP
-187 EYEIELKLDGLA
+187 EYEMELKLDGLA
-199 VSLKYAHGK
+199 VSLKYAYGK
-208 FVQAV
+208 FTQAV

-221 EDITQNAKTIRNL
+221 EDITQNARTIRNL
-234 PLWLAAAAD
+234 PLWLTAASE
-243 IELLEVRGE
+243 IPLLEVRGE
-252 VLMPKAGFDRLNR
+252 VLIPKAGFERLNR
-265 LAEENDGKTFAN
+265 LAEEKGDKTFAN

-299 AFYCYSVNQGLPES
+299 AFYCYSVNQGLPET
-313 IDTQSAALAWIGDIG
+313 IDTQSAALAWLGDIG
-328 FSVSAI
+328 FSVSAV
-334 RVVKNPR
+334 RVVQNPR
-341 EAQEYYESI
+341 EAQAYYESMI
-350 IATRSD
+350 ETRSK
-356 LPFEIDGTVI
+356 LPFEIDGMVI
-366 KVNSL
+366 KVNNL

-400 LHTIEW
+400 LHSIDW

-455 RAGDVIPKVTRVWQD
+455 RAGDVIPKVTRVWKD
-470 QRPDDSEPVKLPS
+470 QRPADSEPVKLPL

-494 PEDEALARCTGG
+494 PKDEALARCTGG
-506 LFCPAQQQEAL
+506 LFCPAQQVEAL

-545 KTVADIYQLHNH
+545 KTVADIYQLNTH

-572 QNIISAIEASKH
+572 QNILSAIENSKQ

-614 DSLMT
+614 DSLMA

-638 AYKFFRAPHNIEV
+638 TYKFFRAPHNIEV

-659 VHWDKVEQMVS
+659 VHWDKVEQVVS

-727 KAEKLGVKVVGEKE
+727 KAEKLGVKVVGEEE
-741 FLALVGEEK
+741 FLAMVGE

>member
-1 MHSRGFKKYI
+1 MTK
-11 PAALHFICRML
+11 
-22 STFQFSVKFYPRLL
+22 
-36 QNCYYI
+36 
-42 GILNCKEKTP
+42 KTP
-52 TMTDPIS
+52 TMTDATLS
-59 PLTSKDI
+59 NNSKNLSAQVQSATSNI
-66 NKDINT
+66 
-72 AKTASN
+72 ASSAN
-78 EDATVAKMRTLI
+78 DGTNNNAEIVSQMRTLI
-90 DALKKHNYAYYV
+90 ESIKRHNYAYYV

-121 ALEGEYPDLVQPDS
+121 EIEEEYPDLVQPDS

-163 FEYDDLGDFMRRVND
+163 FEYDDLRDFMRRVND
-178 RLSDSQKNP
+178 RLSDSQQNP
-187 EYEIELKLDGLA
+187 EYEMELKLDGLA
-199 VSLKYAHGK
+199 VSLKYEHGK

-234 PLWLAAAAD
+234 PLWIADAAD

-252 VLMPKAGFDRLNR
+252 VLMPKAGFERLNR
-265 LAEENDGKTFAN
+265 LSEASEGKTFAN

-299 AFYCYSVNQGLPES
+299 AFYGYSVNQGLPES
-313 IDTQSAALAWIGDIG
+313 IDTQSGALAWLTELG
-328 FSVSAI
+328 FTVSAVE
-334 RVVKNPR
+334 VVANPR
-341 EAQEYYESI
+341 AAQTYYESVI
-350 IATRSD
+350 ESRAD
-356 LPFEIDGTVI
+356 LPFEIDGMVI

-400 LHTIEW
+400 LNDIEW
-406 QVGRTGAITPVGKLE
+406 QVGRTGQITPVGKLE

-455 RAGDVIPKVTRVWQD
+455 RAGDVIPKVTRVWHE
-470 QRPDDSEPVKLPS
+470 QRPADSEPVTLPS

-489 SPVVL
+489 SPVIL

-506 LFCPAQQQEAL
+506 LYCPAQQTEAL

-531 GASWLISFFEHGLV
+531 GERWLISFFEHGLI

-557 QDELITLEKLGEKSV
+557 ADEMVTFEKLGEKSV
-572 QNIISAIEASKH
+572 QNIINAIEASKH

-600 ETTAQNLAQQFGDL
+600 EGTAQNFAQQFSDL
-614 DSLMT
+614 DALMT
-619 ADIDK
+619 ADIETLIK
-624 LLQTPDVGAITAEL
+624 TPDVGEITAEL
-638 AYKFFRAPHNIEV
+638 TYEFFRAPHNIEV
-651 ITALREAG
+651 ITALREVG
-659 VHWDKVEQMVS
+659 VHWDKVEQVAS

-684 ALDSM
+684 TLASM

-711 KTTALLAGD
+711 KTSALLAGD
-720 KAGSKMA
+720 KAGSKLT
-727 KAEKLGVKVVGEKE
+727 KAEKLGVKVVSEDE
-741 FLALVGEEK
+741 FLVMVGE

>member
-1 MHSRGFKKYI
+1 
-11 PAALHFICRML
+11 
-22 STFQFSVKFYPRLL
+22 
-36 QNCYYI
+36 
-42 GILNCKEKTP
+42 
-52 TMTDPIS
+52 MTDATS
-59 PLTSKDI
+59 PNNSKNLSAQVQSATSNI
-66 NKDINT
+66 
-72 AKTASN
+72 ASSAN
-78 EDATVAKMRTLI
+78 DGTNNNAEIVSQMRTLI
-90 DALKKHNYAYYV
+90 ESLKQHNYAYYV

-121 ALEGEYPDLVQPDS
+121 EIEEEYPDLVQPDS

-163 FEYDDLGDFMRRVND
+163 FEYDDLRDFMRRVND
-178 RLSDSQKNP
+178 RLSDSQQNP
-187 EYEIELKLDGLA
+187 EYEMELKLDGLA
-199 VSLKYAHGK
+199 VSLKYEHGK

-234 PLWLAAAAD
+234 PLWIADAAD

-252 VLMPKAGFDRLNR
+252 VLMPKAGFERLNR
-265 LAEENDGKTFAN
+265 LAEENEGKTFAN

-299 AFYCYSVNQGLPES
+299 AFYGYSVNQGLPES
-313 IDTQSAALAWIGDIG
+313 IETQSGALAWLTELG
-328 FSVSAI
+328 FTVSAV
-334 RVVKNPR
+334 RVVANPR
-341 EAQEYYESI
+341 EAQAYYESVI
-350 IATRSD
+350 EKREK

-400 LHTIEW
+400 LQAIEW
-406 QVGRTGAITPVGKLE
+406 QVGRTGQITPVGKLE

-455 RAGDVIPKVTRVWQD
+455 RAGDVIPKVTRVWAD
-470 QRPDDSEPVKLPS
+470 QRPADSEPVTLPS

-489 SPVVL
+489 SPVIL

-506 LFCPAQQQEAL
+506 LFCPAQQTEAL

-531 GASWLISFFEHGLV
+531 GERWLISFFEHGLI
-545 KTVADIYQLHNH
+545 KTVADIYQLHKH
-557 QDELITLEKLGEKSV
+557 TDDLINFEKLGEKSV
-572 QNIISAIEASKH
+572 NNILAAIEASKH

-600 ETTAQNLAQQFGDL
+600 ESTAQNLAQQFGEL
-614 DSLMT
+614 APLMQ
-619 ADIDK
+619 ADIEA

-638 AYKFFRAPHNIEV
+638 VHEFFRAPHNIEV
-651 ITALREAG
+651 IDALQAAG
-659 VHWDKVEQMVS
+659 VHWDKVEQVAS

-684 ALDSM
+684 TLDSM

-697 LQALGAKVSGSISA
+697 LQALGAKVSCSISA
-711 KTTALLAGD
+711 KTSALLAGE
-720 KAGSKMA
+720 KAGSKLT
-727 KAEKLGVKVVGEKE
+727 KAEKLGVKVVGEDE
-741 FLALVGEEK
+741 FLAMVGG

>member
-1 MHSRGFKKYI
+1 
-11 PAALHFICRML
+11 
-22 STFQFSVKFYPRLL
+22 
-36 QNCYYI
+36 
-42 GILNCKEKTP
+42 
-52 TMTDPIS
+52 MTDSISSTTDQPIVN
-59 PLTSKDI
+59 PDTIAKKTLGAATD
-66 NKDINT
+66 NT
-72 AKTASN
+72 EGNT
-78 EDATVAKMRTLI
+78 EDSVEGSTDNNIVAQMRTLI
-90 DALKKHNYAYYV
+90 EALKTHNYAYYV
-102 LDNPILEDSEY
+102 LDNPVLDDSEY
-113 DQLRRSLL
+113 DQLRRSLVKI
-121 ALEGEYPDLVQPDS
+121 ETSHPELVQPDS

-163 FEYDDLGDFMRRVND
+163 FDYDDLHGFMRRVND
-178 RLSDSQKNP
+178 RLNDAQQNP
-187 EYEIELKLDGLA
+187 EYEMELKLDGLA

-234 PLWLAAAAD
+234 PLWLAAATD

-252 VLMPKAGFDRLNR
+252 VLMPKAGFERLNR
-265 LAEENDGKTFAN
+265 LALEKDEKTFAN

-299 AFYCYSVNQGLPES
+299 AFYGYSVNQGLPDT
-313 IDTQSAALAWIGDIG
+313 INTQSAALAWIKEIG
-328 FSVSAI
+328 FTVSDVE
-334 RVVKNPR
+334 VVKNPR
-341 EAQEYYESI
+341 AAQRYYESVTE
-350 IATRSD
+350 TRHD
-356 LPFEIDGTVI
+356 LPFEIDGMVI

-371 ALQQQLGF
+371 ALQQQIGF

-400 LHTIEW
+400 LHAIEW
-406 QVGRTGAITPVGKLE
+406 QVGRTGQITPVGKLE

-455 RAGDVIPKVTRVWQD
+455 RAGDVIPKVTRVWHE
-470 QRPDDSEPVKLPS
+470 QRPSDSEAVSLPS

-494 PEDEALARCTGG
+494 PEGEALARCTGG

-531 GASWLISFFEHGLV
+531 GERWLISFFEHGLI
-545 KTVADIYQLHNH
+545 KTVADIYQLQHH
-557 QDELITLEKLGEKSV
+557 TDEMINFEKLGEKSV
-572 QNIISAIEASKH
+572 QNIINAIDASKH

-600 ETTAQNLAQQFGDL
+600 EGTAQNFAQYFGDL
-614 DSLMT
+614 GSLMN
-619 ADIDK
+619 ADIETLIK
-624 LLQTPDVGAITAEL
+624 TPDVGEITAEL
-638 AYKFFRAPHNIEV
+638 TYKFFRAPHNIEV
-651 ITALREAG
+651 IDSLRAAG
-659 VHWDKVEQMVS
+659 VYWDKVEQLAS

-684 ALDSM
+684 ALSSM

-711 KTTALLAGD
+711 KTTALLAGE
-720 KAGSKMA
+720 KAGSKLT
-727 KAEKLGVKVVGEKE
+727 KAEKLGVKIVAEEE
-741 FLALVGEEK
+741 FLAMVGE

>member
-1 MHSRGFKKYI
+1 
-11 PAALHFICRML
+11 
-22 STFQFSVKFYPRLL
+22 
-36 QNCYYI
+36 
-42 GILNCKEKTP
+42 
-52 TMTDPIS
+52 MTDPIA
-59 PLTSKDI
+59 PLTSKDMNKEM
-66 NKDINT
+66 NKDSNT
-72 AKTASN
+72 AQSAGN
-78 EDATVAKMRTLI
+78 DAAIVTQMRTLI
-90 DALKKHNYAYYV
+90 DNLKTHNYAYYV

-121 ALEGEYPDLVQPDS
+121 ELEEQYPDLVQPDS
-135 PINQVGDM
+135 PINQVGDT

-163 FEYDDLGDFMRRVND
+163 FDYDELHTFMRRVND
-178 RLSDSQKNP
+178 RLNDAQKNP
-187 EYEIELKLDGLA
+187 EYEMELKLDGLA
-199 VSLKYAHGK
+199 VSLKYAYGK

-221 EDITQNAKTIRNL
+221 EDITQNAKTIRNM
-234 PLWLAAAAD
+234 PLWLTAASD
-243 IELLEVRGE
+243 IPLLEVRGE
-252 VLMPKAGFDRLNR
+252 VLMPKAGFERLNR
-265 LAEENDGKTFAN
+265 LAEEKGDKTFAN

-299 AFYCYSVNQGLPES
+299 AFYCYSVNQGLPET
-313 IDTQSAALAWIGDIG
+313 IDTQSAALAWLGDIG
-328 FSVSAI
+328 FSVSAV

-341 EAQEYYESI
+341 EAQAYYESMI
-350 IATRSD
+350 ETRSK
-356 LPFEIDGTVI
+356 LPFEIDGMVI
-366 KVNSL
+366 KVNNL

-400 LHTIEW
+400 LNDIEW
-406 QVGRTGAITPVGKLE
+406 QVGRTGQITPVGKLE

-455 RAGDVIPKVTRVWQD
+455 RAGDVIPKVTRVWTD
-470 QRPDDSEPVKLPS
+470 QRPENSEPVKLPS

-494 PEDEALARCTGG
+494 PEGEALARCTGG

-545 KTVADIYQLHNH
+545 KTVADIYQLHKH

-572 QNIISAIEASKH
+572 QNILSAIETSKQ

-614 DSLMT
+614 DSLMA
-619 ADIDK
+619 ADIEK

-638 AYKFFRAPHNIEV
+638 TYKFFRAPHNIEV

-659 VHWDKVEQMVS
+659 VHWDKVEQVVS

-727 KAEKLGVKVVGEKE
+727 KAEKLGVKVVGEEE
-741 FLALVGEEK
+741 FLVLVGE

>member
-1 MHSRGFKKYI
+1 MTK
-11 PAALHFICRML
+11 
-22 STFQFSVKFYPRLL
+22 
-36 QNCYYI
+36 
-42 GILNCKEKTP
+42 KTP
-52 TMTDPIS
+52 TMTDATLS
-59 PLTSKDI
+59 NNSKNLSAQVQSATSNI
-66 NKDINT
+66 
-72 AKTASN
+72 ASSAN
-78 EDATVAKMRTLI
+78 DGTNNNAEIVSQMRTLI
-90 DALKKHNYAYYV
+90 ESLKQHNYAYYV

-121 ALEGEYPDLVQPDS
+121 EIEEEYPDLVQPDS

-163 FEYDDLGDFMRRVND
+163 FEYDDLRDFMRRVND
-178 RLSDSQKNP
+178 RLSDSQQNP
-187 EYEIELKLDGLA
+187 EYEMELKLDGLA
-199 VSLKYAHGK
+199 VSLKYEHGK

-234 PLWLAAAAD
+234 PLWIADAAD

-252 VLMPKAGFDRLNR
+252 VLMPKAGFERLNR
-265 LAEENDGKTFAN
+265 LSEASEGKTFAN

-299 AFYCYSVNQGLPES
+299 AFYGYSVNQGLPES
-313 IDTQSAALAWIGDIG
+313 IDTQSGALAWLTELG
-328 FSVSAI
+328 FTVSAVE
-334 RVVKNPR
+334 VVANPR
-341 EAQEYYESI
+341 AAQTYYESVI
-350 IATRSD
+350 ESRAD
-356 LPFEIDGTVI
+356 LPFEIDGMVI

-400 LHTIEW
+400 LNDIEW
-406 QVGRTGAITPVGKLE
+406 QVGRTGQITPVGKLE

-455 RAGDVIPKVTRVWQD
+455 RAGDVIPKVTRVWHE
-470 QRPDDSEPVKLPS
+470 QRPADSEPVTLPS

-489 SPVVL
+489 SPVIL

-506 LFCPAQQQEAL
+506 LYCPAQQTEAL

-531 GASWLISFFEHGLV
+531 GERWLISFFEHGLI
-545 KTVADIYQLHNH
+545 KTVADIYQLHKHTN
-557 QDELITLEKLGEKSV
+557 DLINFEKLGEKSV
-572 QNIISAIEASKH
+572 NNILAAIEASKH

-600 ETTAQNLAQQFGDL
+600 ESTAQNLAQQFGEL
-614 DSLMT
+614 APLMQ
-619 ADIDK
+619 ADIDA

-638 AYKFFRAPHNIEV
+638 VHEFFRAPHNIEV
-651 ITALREAG
+651 IDALQAAG
-659 VHWDKVEQMVS
+659 VHWDAVEAVS
-670 EGLPLDGQTWVITG
+670 ADGLPLDGQTWVITG
-684 ALDSM
+684 ALASM

-711 KTTALLAGD
+711 KTTALLAGE
-720 KAGSKMA
+720 KAGSKLT
-727 KAEKLGVKVVGEKE
+727 KAEKLGVKVVGEDE
-741 FLALVGEEK
+741 FLAMVGG

>member
-1 MHSRGFKKYI
+1 
-11 PAALHFICRML
+11 
-22 STFQFSVKFYPRLL
+22 
-36 QNCYYI
+36 
-42 GILNCKEKTP
+42 
-52 TMTDPIS
+52 
-59 PLTSKDI
+59 
-66 NKDINT
+66 
-72 AKTASN
+72 
-78 EDATVAKMRTLI
+78 MRVI
-90 DALKKHNYAYYV
+90 IEALKTHNNAYYV

-113 DQLRRSLL
+113 DQLRLSLL
-121 ALEGEYPDLVQPDS
+121 ESEEQYPDLIQPDS
-135 PINQVGDM
+135 PINSVGDT
-143 PLSAFTQVTHDIP
+143 PLSAFTQVTHDIA

-163 FEYDDLGDFMRRVND
+163 FDYDDLHNFMRRVNE
-178 RLSDSQKNP
+178 RLSDAQQNP
-187 EYEIELKLDGLA
+187 EYEMEMKLDGLA
-199 VSLKYAHGK
+199 VSLKYEYGHY
-208 FVQAV
+208 VQAV
-213 TRGDGQTG
+213 TRGDGKTG

-234 PLWLAAAAD
+234 PLWLAEAKD
-243 IELLEVRGE
+243 IALLEVRGE
-252 VLMPKAGFDRLNR
+252 VLMPKAGFERLNR
-265 LAEENDGKTFAN
+265 LAEENSEKTFAN

-299 AFYCYSVNQGLPES
+299 AFYSYSVNQGLPET
-313 IDTQSAALAWIGDIG
+313 IETQSAALAWIKQLG
-328 FSVSAI
+328 FTVSAVE
-334 RVVKNPR
+334 VVVNPR
-341 EAQEYYESI
+341 AAQAYYESI
-350 IATRSD
+350 IETRAE

-400 LHTIEW
+400 LKDIEW
-406 QVGRTGAITPVGKLE
+406 QVGRTGQITPVGKLE

-470 QRPDDSEPVKLPS
+470 QRQADSKPVELPS

-489 SPVVL
+489 SPVIL
-494 PEDEALARCTGG
+494 PEDEALARCSGG

-531 GASWLISFFEHGLV
+531 GASWLVSFFEHGLV

-557 QDELITLEKLGEKSV
+557 QDEMITYEKLGEKSV
-572 QNIISAIEASKH
+572 QNIITAIESSKK

-600 ETTAQNLAQQFGDL
+600 EGTAQNFAQQFGDL
-614 DSLMT
+614 KSLMA
-619 ADIDK
+619 ADMDALIA
-624 LLQTPDVGAITAEL
+624 TPDVGTITAEL
-638 AYKFFRAPHNIEV
+638 AYEFFRAPHNIEV
-651 ITALREAG
+651 IDSLRAAG
-659 VHWDKVEQMVS
+659 VHWDKVEQKAPS
-670 EGLPLDGQTWVITG
+670 DLPLDGQTWVITG
-684 ALDSM
+684 ALSSM

-711 KTTALLAGD
+711 KTTALLAGE

-727 KAEKLGVKVVGEKE
+727 KAEKLGVKVVGEEE
-741 FLALVGEEK
+741 FLEMLEES

>member
-1 MHSRGFKKYI
+1 
-11 PAALHFICRML
+11 
-22 STFQFSVKFYPRLL
+22 
-36 QNCYYI
+36 
-42 GILNCKEKTP
+42 
-52 TMTDPIS
+52 MTDPIA
-59 PLTSKDI
+59 PLTSKDM
-66 NKDINT
+66 NKDSNT
-72 AKTASN
+72 AQSASN
-78 EDATVAKMRTLI
+78 DAAIVTQMRTLI
-90 DALKKHNYAYYV
+90 DNLKTHNYAYYV

-121 ALEGEYPDLVQPDS
+121 ELEEEYPDLIQPDS

-163 FEYDDLGDFMRRVND
+163 FDYDELHTFMRRVND
-178 RLSDSQKNP
+178 RLNDAQKNP
-187 EYEIELKLDGLA
+187 EYEMELKLDGLA
-199 VSLKYAHGK
+199 VSLKYAYGK
-208 FVQAV
+208 FIQAV

-234 PLWLAAAAD
+234 PLWLTAASD
-243 IELLEVRGE
+243 IPLLEVRGE
-252 VLMPKAGFDRLNR
+252 VLMPKAGFERLNR
-265 LAEENDGKTFAN
+265 LAEEKGDKTFAN

-299 AFYCYSVNQGLPES
+299 AFYCYSVNQGLPET
-313 IDTQSAALAWIGDIG
+313 IDTQSAALAWLGDIG
-328 FSVSAI
+328 FSVSAV

-341 EAQEYYESI
+341 EAQAYYESMI
-350 IATRSD
+350 ETRSK
-356 LPFEIDGTVI
+356 LPFEIDGMVI
-366 KVNSL
+366 KVNNL

-400 LHTIEW
+400 LNDIEW
-406 QVGRTGAITPVGKLE
+406 QVGRTGQITPVGKLE

-455 RAGDVIPKVTRVWQD
+455 RAGDVIPKVTRVWTD
-470 QRPDDSEPVKLPS
+470 QRLADSEPVKLPS

-494 PEDEALARCTGG
+494 PEGEALARCTGG

-545 KTVADIYQLHNH
+545 KTVADIYQLHKH

-572 QNIISAIEASKH
+572 QNILSAIETSKQ

-614 DSLMT
+614 DSLMA

-659 VHWDKVEQMVS
+659 VHWDKVEQVVS

-727 KAEKLGVKVVGEKE
+727 KAEKLGVKVVGEDE
-741 FLALVGEEK
+741 FLALVGE